1 MREEACRP
9 EHDRSVG
16 VRNRSPRRPEPGVL
30 VEEREDSRST
40 MMGVSLITPWEELAN
55 IGDIIVVDDD
65 PSMRE
70 IVTRYLEQN
79 NVRVRV
85 ASNRGELNHHLRV
98 TNPSLILLDLRLGQD
113 EGLDVLREIRSHSDV
128 PIIIMTGHRRDE
140 TDRVVGLELG
150 ADDYILKP
158 FDLRSL
164 MARVRALLRRQEI
177 GRLARAQDPEG
188 GGYKFNSWRLEPRTR
203 TLLDPNGMPVS
214 LSKCEYALLVAFLES
229 PRRPLSRESLM
240 QATRLHEDIFDR
252 SIDVQVLRLRR
263 KLEVNPRAPTMIKTE
278 RGVGYLFAQAV
289 ERF

>member
-85 ASNRGELNHHLRV
+85 R
-98 TNPSLILLDLRLGQD
+98 
-113 EGLDVLREIRSHSDV
+113 
-128 PIIIMTGHRRDE
+128 PIE
-140 TDRVVGLELG
+140 
-150 ADDYILKP
+150 A
-158 FDLRSL
+158 
-164 MARVRALLRRQEI
+164 
-177 GRLARAQDPEG
+177 
-188 GGYKFNSWRLEPRTR
+188 N
-203 TLLDPNGMPVS
+203 
-214 LSKCEYALLVAFLES
+214 
-229 PRRPLSRESLM
+229 
-240 QATRLHEDIFDR
+240 
-252 SIDVQVLRLRR
+252 
-263 KLEVNPRAPTMIKTE
+263 
-278 RGVGYLFAQAV
+278 
-289 ERF
+289 